1 MKTKAEIIEEIDRLQ
16 KELEEL
22 KLERKTAKK
31 HIDFED
37 LPEKDK
43 FEKLKPN
50 GKMFIDTIKL
60 LAYRAETAMASLIK
74 EFLNRNDDA
83 RPIIRDILTSEADLI
98 PMQKE
103 KKMIVQIHRMASPKN
118 DRAVEQFLEEL
129 NKTEILYPGTE
140 IKLVY
145 RLAGT

>member
-1 MKTKAEIIEEIDRLQ
+1 
-16 KELEEL
+16 
-22 KLERKTAKK
+22 
-31 HIDFED
+31 
-37 LPEKDK
+37 
-43 FEKLKPN
+43 
-50 GKMFIDTIKL
+50 
-60 LAYRAETAMASLIK
+60 MASLIK